1 MPLNQTEG
9 ILLGPAFPFSK
20 TIPANL
26 PAGRVQD
33 ACATHSRHFAGQIL
47 AQHFSDQYTLGWL
60 YDFETESAF
69 TIPVNLPQTSVVMI
83 YTLQGGIML
92 QTEGHNPLPLREQQY
107 SLLSLQPEQHSLRL
121 QPGHNRLLLLQLGPS
136 IFSQLDET
144 CISNPY
150 EAPRP
155 GNINAASRQQLAELE
170 QTQLSGE
177 IWQLKRQV
185 LLLDLLFKTLDDMG
199 AAYRKEDPSIYHRD
213 YPVYK
218 KIKDYIH
225 DNIDKKLSIQILA
238 KRFGIQPTQLRRGY
252 KRIFHHQLADYIR
265 ELRLERAR
273 RLLVKTELPV
283 HEIAWE
289 VGYESAAG
297 FSRMFS
303 NYYKLSPSD
312 FRREL
317 IEAC

>member
-1 MPLNQTEG
+1 MPLSQTEG
-9 ILLGPAFPFSK
+9 ILLGPGFPFSR
-20 TIPANL
+20 TIPANQ

-33 ACATHSRHFAGQIL
+33 ACATYSRHAAGQIL
-47 AQHFSDQYTLGWL
+47 AQQFSDQYTCGWL
-60 YDFETESAF
+60 YDLETTSAF

-83 YTLQGGIML
+83 YALEGSVTL
-92 QTEGHNPLPLREQQY
+92 QTEQHSPLPLLEQQY

-150 EAPRP
+150 EAPRT
-155 GNINAASRQQLAELE
+155 GIINAASKRQLAELE
-170 QTQLSGE
+170 QTQLTGE

-213 YPVYK
+213 YPLYK
-218 KIKDYIH
+218 KIKDYIR
-225 DNIDKKLSIQILA
+225 DNIDKKLSIQVLS
-238 KRFGIQPTQLRRGY
+238 KRFGIPPTQLRRGY
-252 KRIFHHQLADYIR
+252 KKIFHHQLADYIR
-265 ELRLERAR
+265 DLRLERAR
-273 RLLVKTELPV
+273 RLLVRTELPV

-303 NYYKLSPSD
+303 NHYKLSPSD

-317 IEAC
+317 VEAC